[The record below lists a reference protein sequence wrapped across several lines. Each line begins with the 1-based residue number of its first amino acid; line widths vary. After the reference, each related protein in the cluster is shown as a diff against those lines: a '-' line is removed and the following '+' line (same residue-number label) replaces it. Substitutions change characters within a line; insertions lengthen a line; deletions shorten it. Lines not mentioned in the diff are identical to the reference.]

1 MKQEKQEQKEKDTE
15 RQSEKEKVRE
25 NSRIFNIYMLCF
37 VMDLLTMLCMQ
48 SIMTII
54 QSQGI
59 KIRANSFYAKLPRST
74 DA

>member
-25 NSRIFNIYMLCF
+25 NSRIYMLCF
-37 VMDLLTMLCMQ
+37 VMNLLTMLCLQ
-48 SIMTII
+48 SIMPII